1 MPALVSVTKKLK
13 MLIVN
18 FTYETIDERKKFQLD
33 NLVTSPK
40 RYGGLGVKDL
50 LVFNSALLGN
60 SMWRFR
66 NETSFMED

>member
-1 MPALVSVTKKLK
+1 
-13 MLIVN
+13 MLRIN
-18 FTYETIDERKKFQLD
+18 FSYDTIDERKKFQLD

-40 RYGGLGVKDL
+40 RYGGLGVKDF

-60 SMWRFR
+60 LMWRFR